1 MDSLDQELIDLLQQD
16 ASRSSIELAKQLHV
30 SSVTIRRRLKKL
42 TQSGVLR
49 IVGWVNYD
57 KIGLPLFALIAL
69 HVVAEKIDSVMHLLN
84 KRPEVTWVATTTGR
98 FDLILVAHFR
108 ATGELSAFV
117 HKELPRLEGFKD
129 SETFICLNS
138 LSFRD
143 SEALSLPY

>member
-30 SSVTIRRRLKKL
+30 SSITIRRRLKKL
-42 TQSGVLR
+42 MQSGALR
-49 IVGWVNYD
+49 IVGLVNYD
-57 KIGLPLFALIAL
+57 KIGLPLFALITL

-108 ATGELSAFV
+108 STSELSAFV
-117 HKELPRLEGFKD
+117 QKELPRLEGFKD

-143 SEALSLPY
+143 S